1 MVPSVIAVGLA
12 SSLGAFPLP
21 SFLDLGLQG
30 VEVSAEGEFMSLFAD
45 LVPPTP

>member
-1 MVPSVIAVGLA
+1 MLPSAIAAGLA
-12 SSLGAFPLP
+12 SSLAEFPLP
-21 SFLDLGLQG
+21 TFLHLGLQG